1 MYDQA
6 MPGDFLAFVCDA
18 FGITSEDLVLGGRYN
33 NLQDLMK
40 LPNPAGKHLEQQPP
54 VPMRVPFLDEMG
66 SVFKAVKK
74 RDILLHFPYESF
86 DYLILFYTYSHYCFA
101 SVTARISAMYAAFVA
116 VAAACGTPA
125 LMAALTFG
133 FFANCP
139 ISLTHYGNGCGPV
152 YFGAGY
158 VSQGEWWRN
167 GFVICT
173 MNVVIWLTI
182 GMAWWKVIG
191 LY

>member
-1 MYDQA
+1 MSI
-6 MPGDFLAFVCDA
+6 LAF
-18 FGITSEDLVLGGRYN
+18 S
-33 NLQDLMK
+33 
-40 LPNPAGKHLEQQPP
+40 P
-54 VPMRVPFLDEMG
+54 
-66 SVFKAVKK
+66 
-74 RDILLHFPYESF
+74 
-86 DYLILFYTYSHYCFA
+86 
-101 SVTARISAMYAAFVA
+101 TARSRSR
-116 VAAACGTPA
+116 T
-125 LMAALTFG
+125 
-133 FFANCP
+133 
-139 ISLTHYGNGCGPV
+139 YGNGCGPV

>member
-1 MYDQA
+1 MSNLLPLLLRLSDSAY
-6 MPGDFLAFVCDA
+6 LCHVCRFRRRSGGMRDA
-18 FGITSEDLVLGGRYN
+18 GFNGGTY
-33 NLQDLMK
+33 
-40 LPNPAGKHLEQQPP
+40 
-54 VPMRVPFLDEMG
+54 FW
-66 SVFKAVKK
+66 
-74 RDILLHFPYESF
+74 
-86 DYLILFYTYSHYCFA
+86 LFS
-101 SVTARISAMYAAFVA
+101 
-116 VAAACGTPA
+116 
-125 LMAALTFG
+125 
-133 FFANCP
+133 NCP